1 MDSFY
6 SIDYQLSPKDSRFG
20 SQDSVWSG
28 KNQAFRPPV
37 SSETDS
43 SPSIYNRHWLFEMV
57 SKGTAKELDGF
68 EEHLMRN
75 KKYLTDWEYK
85 DPETGKTALLKAL
98 LNLNNKK
105 NDTVSRLLEI
115 AEKGNNLKEFINA
128 AYTDSYYRGQTALH
142 VAIER
147 RSAHFV
153 ELLVRNGADVHARA
167 SGIFFKQKKS
177 GDGFYFGELPLSLA
191 ACTNQLDIV
200 TFLLENPHSRAD
212 VSAVD
217 SRGNNVLHALV
228 AVADNTPEN
237 TKFVTKM
244 YNGLLMKSVK
254 IRPLENLEATTNK
267 KGLTPLKLAAKTGKL
282 QLFKDIMGRE
292 VQEEECRHLSRK
304 FTEWAYG
311 PVHSSLY
318 DLSSLDTDD
327 EQSVLEIIVHGTKNE
342 FRHEMLLVEP
352 LNKLLQEKW
361 NKFARFIFCVDFFIY
376 FAYMTVFTLV
386 GYNRKENMTLPFPIE
401 HTTEGYL
408 RLTGQIITLLG
419 AFYLFFTGVRRVWF
433 LTPTLPPPPPT
444 PLLCGSSFVQSLMLL
459 ASALLYTTGRNE
471 YVGFMVIAMAL
482 GWINTLY
489 YSRGFYRMGVYS
501 VMVQKI
507 LVTDILRFLIV
518 YIVFLF
524 GFGVALVTLIEEGP
538 PKGRMATS
546 QKNYRL
552 LSKTECVCD
561 SGYNTYKDLYS
572 TFLELF
578 RFTIGMGDLEFT
590 EDYKFKEVF
599 ILLLISYVILTYIL
613 LLNLLIAL
621 MSQTVEKISKD
632 SKNIWKLQRAVTILD
647 LERSLPRCLRDRL
660 RSGESVVVGMTP
672 DNKEDMRRC
681 YRIDEVNWTKWNTN
695 LGLINEDPG
704 NSNVIR
710 RSSLARN
717 SRFRRGK
724 RGNQPEGRGVQP
736 DVSASL
742 NSRSGLTIQC
752 SAVGAQHCQR
762 CRPSDEVQY
771 PRLFLG
777 TPFAHETHSH
787 YP

>member
-1 MDSFY
+1 MRRMDNEDPSEATETTTVNADTDHVFTEDESSDNALGHESGGEVWEIPHGFKAMKRTAHRYHFGLREFEGSKTKVPMDSFY

-20 SQDSVWSG
+20 SQDSV
-28 KNQAFRPPV
+28 
-37 SSETDS
+37 ETDS

-419 AFYLFFTGVRRVWF
+419 RVWF

-552 LSKTECVCD
+552 L
-561 SGYNTYKDLYS
+561 NLYS

-724 RGNQPEGRGVQP
+724 RGNQPEGQSDT
-736 DVSASL
+736 DVDL
-742 NSRSGLTIQC
+742 EPFGN
-752 SAVGAQHCQR
+752 QR
-762 CRPSDEVQY
+762 C
-771 PRLFLG
+771 
-777 TPFAHETHSH
+777 
-787 YP
+787 